1 MYAQATSAEE
11 ALMAYVGQVLEN
23 PVSGERIVF
32 QKTAADTDGELLA
45 FKLFLDPEGHVPGA
59 HVHPEQEE
67 RFKVVKGT
75 MRFQKGLKT
84 VIASAGDTV
93 VVSPGTMHRFA
104 NAGDE
109 LAHVLVEVRPALR
122 MEQLLEVATSL
133 AQEGRTNRKGMPR
146 PLELALFVREFEREV
161 RVPLVPAGLVRA
173 ALAPLARLAESQG
186 LDERYRRLPAELL
199 SAEDRRLAG

>member
-11 ALMAYVGQVLEN
+11 EFMAYVGQVLEN
-23 PVSGERIVF
+23 PVSRERIVF

-59 HVHPEQEE
+59 HVHPVQEE
-67 RFKVVKGT
+67 RFEVVKGT

-84 VIASAGDTV
+84 VIAHAGDTV

-104 NAGDE
+104 NAGNE
-109 LAHVLVEVRPALR
+109 PAHVLVEVQPALR
-122 MEQLLEVATSL
+122 MEQLLEIATSL

-173 ALAPLARLAESQG
+173 ALAPLARLAESRG